1 MPATTRSVGN
11 VDLSIGLVTCPVKMV
26 GVVDSH
32 DRKGSMY
39 HHHDND
45 GSYGKV
51 KMPKLCEDCG
61 EVVPTAEIS
70 KGFEEAGSVIMLSPD
85 EMATIAANTGPAVE
99 VPRFVK
105 ADQVDPMLFADE
117 NVYRLLPD
125 VKRGRQATT
134 TYLMIRRILTD
145 EKLVG
150 VVQYTRWGR
159 NRIGLLD
166 VEPTTDGGVLVI
178 RNMMWPDELRAPEP
192 VTGSETDLDPRLLP
206 VMKSVVS
213 SMTGDW
219 NPGDYVDLYTQALT
233 EAIETKASGNEIAA
247 VTTGDNG
254 SIDDVSDLLAKL
266 TATIAAKEEA
276 AAPVKKPRASRAKK
290 AS

>member
-1 MPATTRSVGN
+1 MATTTRSVGN

-39 HHHDND
+39 HQHDD
-45 GSYGKV
+45 GSHGKV

-61 EVVPTAEIS
+61 ETVPQNAIT
-70 KGFEEAGSVIMLSPD
+70 KGFEEAGTVVMLSPD
-85 EMATIAANTGPAVE
+85 EMATITSNTGPAVE

-105 ADQVDPMLFADE
+105 ASQVDTMLFADE

-125 VKRGRQATT
+125 VKRGRQATA

-166 VEPTTDGGVLVI
+166 VEPTDDGGVLVI
-178 RNMMWPDELRAPEP
+178 RNMMWPDELRKPEP
-192 VTGSETDLDPRLLP
+192 IAGSEADLDPRLLP
-206 VMKSVVS
+206 VMKSVVA

-219 NPGDYVDLYTQALT
+219 DPSAYTDVYTQALN

-247 VTTGDNG
+247 ITTGGNDT
-254 SIDDVSDLLAKL
+254 IDDVSDLLAKL
-266 TATIAAKEEA
+266 TASIAAKES
-276 AAPVKKPRASRAKK
+276 APAKK
-290 AS
+290 APRKRATKKVA